1 MSFQEN
7 LIRARK
13 ARGMTQEE
21 LAARLS
27 ISRQAVSKWETGESL
42 PDLYKLAALA
52 DELGVS
58 TDELCG
64 REPAA
69 LCGEVPA
76 TAFAG
81 DAAEREAFAE
91 ELRRIAKQNRS
102 LRYVVGILVLICGV
116 LTMLSGYRSLQNS
129 KAPSNEITTPAPL
142 PDTITISGLTLDIDG
157 IALVFRFVPSVSGE
171 GYEWS
176 ASCAPDNNG
185 LISVETTTDGGI
197 CTVRLLNV
205 PRYGG
210 VTLSATVT
218 NGAESRSICLAT
230 DIRVGENSI
239 IAEGASVINSV
250 KIQDCFV
257 GEACQLSNGFTAST
271 SVFFANS
278 YMSNGEACAA
288 FCGPFTASH
297 HKSSLL
303 IGGMFSFYNA
313 GSATNFSNHAYKM
326 GPMHWGILERGSKTA
341 SGAYLLMPATL
352 GSFSVCFGKLMHHPN
367 TRNLPFAYL
376 IADGDKMFL
385 IPGRNITTVGLY
397 RDIKKWPKRDM
408 RALENR
414 KSIVN
419 FDWLSPYSV
428 GEVLKG
434 KKILENLRDVTGD
447 NVSQYLYHE
456 YIIPASSL
464 HKGIKYYD
472 IALRIYMGAV
482 LKRVLKRDPMLT
494 PPTTQIGLG
503 DWDDLSGLL
512 LPNTEEERI
521 ITDLQ
526 EGTINTIQQ
535 LLERFEEINAN
546 YREYQW
552 AWTYQMVC
560 DYYDIDEITL
570 EDANRIHEDYIKARR
585 QWIAEIRKDA
595 EKEFAMGDVE
605 EEVFRNF
612 VDSLDQEVEY
622 ED

>member
-21 LAARLS
+21 LATRLS

-91 ELRRIAKQNRS
+91 EIRRIAKQNRS
-102 LRYVVGILVLICGV
+102 LRYVVGILVLICGVLTMLSGYRSLQNSKAPSNEITTPAPLPDTITISGLTLDIDGIALVFRFVPSVSGEGYEWSASCAPDNNGLISVGILVLICGV

-239 IAEGASVINSV
+239 S
-250 KIQDCFV
+250 
-257 GEACQLSNGFTAST
+257 
-271 SVFFANS
+271 
-278 YMSNGEACAA
+278 
-288 FCGPFTASH
+288 
-297 HKSSLL
+297 
-303 IGGMFSFYNA
+303 
-313 GSATNFSNHAYKM
+313 
-326 GPMHWGILERGSKTA
+326 W
-341 SGAYLLMPATL
+341 
-352 GSFSVCFGKLMHHPN
+352 
-367 TRNLPFAYL
+367 
-376 IADGDKMFL
+376 
-385 IPGRNITTVGLY
+385 
-397 RDIKKWPKRDM
+397 
-408 RALENR
+408 
-414 KSIVN
+414 
-419 FDWLSPYSV
+419 
-428 GEVLKG
+428 
-434 KKILENLRDVTGD
+434 
-447 NVSQYLYHE
+447 
-456 YIIPASSL
+456 
-464 HKGIKYYD
+464 
-472 IALRIYMGAV
+472 
-482 LKRVLKRDPMLT
+482 DP
-494 PPTTQIGLG
+494 Q
-503 DWDDLSGLL
+503 
-512 LPNTEEERI
+512 
-521 ITDLQ
+521 
-526 EGTINTIQQ
+526 
-535 LLERFEEINAN
+535 
-546 YREYQW
+546 
-552 AWTYQMVC
+552 V
-560 DYYDIDEITL
+560 
-570 EDANRIHEDYIKARR
+570 
-585 QWIAEIRKDA
+585 
-595 EKEFAMGDVE
+595 
-605 EEVFRNF
+605 
-612 VDSLDQEVEY
+612 
-622 ED
+622 

>member
-42 PDLYKLAALA
+42 PDLYKLASLA

-64 REPAA
+64 REAA

-76 TAFAG
+76 TASAEET
-81 DAAEREAFAE
+81 AERAAFAE

-230 DIRVGENSI
+230 DI
-239 IAEGASVINSV
+239 
-250 KIQDCFV
+250 CFWDNTV
-257 GEACQLSNGFTAST
+257 TW
-271 SVFFANS
+271 
-278 YMSNGEACAA
+278 
-288 FCGPFTASH
+288 
-297 HKSSLL
+297 SS
-303 IGGMFSFYNA
+303 
-313 GSATNFSNHAYKM
+313 
-326 GPMHWGILERGSKTA
+326 
-341 SGAYLLMPATL
+341 
-352 GSFSVCFGKLMHHPN
+352 
-367 TRNLPFAYL
+367 
-376 IADGDKMFL
+376 
-385 IPGRNITTVGLY
+385 
-397 RDIKKWPKRDM
+397 
-408 RALENR
+408 
-414 KSIVN
+414 
-419 FDWLSPYSV
+419 
-428 GEVLKG
+428 EV
-434 KKILENLRDVTGD
+434 
-447 NVSQYLYHE
+447 
-456 YIIPASSL
+456 
-464 HKGIKYYD
+464 
-472 IALRIYMGAV
+472 
-482 LKRVLKRDPMLT
+482 
-494 PPTTQIGLG
+494 
-503 DWDDLSGLL
+503 
-512 LPNTEEERI
+512 
-521 ITDLQ
+521 
-526 EGTINTIQQ
+526 
-535 LLERFEEINAN
+535 
-546 YREYQW
+546 
-552 AWTYQMVC
+552 
-560 DYYDIDEITL
+560 
-570 EDANRIHEDYIKARR
+570 
-585 QWIAEIRKDA
+585 
-595 EKEFAMGDVE
+595 
-605 EEVFRNF
+605 
-612 VDSLDQEVEY
+612 
-622 ED
+622 